1 MGYTNAQR
9 VAVLSIFCYNY
20 QMRTPNSEPGGNSTL
35 AQVES
40 LAKRL
45 FGDAMDLDEP
55 ILGISDDDFI
65 APNVSEML
73 LAPDT
78 TVATLVEDGE
88 VLGFSVAIPIG
99 KIHMARY
106 LESDETAYIYF
117 TGIDS
122 ACQGKGK
129 IAVLMDDMVAQLKA
143 RGYCFI
149 ERDCVLTQNY
159 ADNVEKVFAGA
170 IVEKYDHTRWP
181 EVGPERFFR
190 IDLSLL

>member
-1 MGYTNAQR
+1 
-9 VAVLSIFCYNY
+9 
-20 QMRTPNSEPGGNSTL
+20 
-35 AQVES
+35 
-40 LAKRL
+40 
-45 FGDAMDLDEP
+45 MDLDEP

-99 KIHMARY
+99 KMHMARH

-117 TGIDS
+117 TGIDP

-143 RGYCFI
+143 RGYSFV
-149 ERDCVLTQNY
+149 ERDCVLTQSY